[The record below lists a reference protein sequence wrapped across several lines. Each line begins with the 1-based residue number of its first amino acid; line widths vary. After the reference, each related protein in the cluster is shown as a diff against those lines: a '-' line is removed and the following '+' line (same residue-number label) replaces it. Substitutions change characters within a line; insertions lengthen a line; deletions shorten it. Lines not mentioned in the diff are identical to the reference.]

1 MTDVNRQLV
10 KAFRDTVASWEL
22 DLSEAGYLIGIEEAT
37 VREFLSAEAIDVS
50 EDVVARIV
58 MVAQI
63 RTALDLCWSPSLSRQ
78 WMKLPNGG
86 DPYNGISPLEYV
98 KGHGWPALFWIL
110 RQVQAWAVGNFQG
123 VLYLSECT

>member
-1 MTDVNRQLV
+1 MTDVNRQLL

-22 DLSEAGYLIGIEEAT
+22 DLSEARCLIGVEEAT
-37 VREFLSAEAIDVS
+37 VREFLSAETIDVS
-50 EDVVARIV
+50 EEVAARIV

-86 DPYNGISPLEYV
+86 DPYNGTSPLEYV
-98 KGHGWPALFWIL
+98 KTHGWPGLLLESAPGSGMG
-110 RQVQAWAVGNFQG
+110 VGNFQG
-123 VLYLSECT
+123 VLHLSSV